1 MLDIISLTIA
11 VIRLLFYLFLIGV
24 AVYVFGK
31 LKNCYPKY
39 KELFDLISM
48 FLIAIVVVLLAAF
61 VGPLVFQGALN
72 YTINESNVITS
83 SDATNY
89 TLTAFLAI
97 AITYYFKDRF

>member
-1 MLDIISLTIA
+1 MIDITSLTFT
-11 VIRLLFYLFLIGV
+11 VIRLLFYLCMIGV
-24 AVYVFGK
+24 VMYFCRE
-31 LKNCYPKY
+31 LKNRLPKH
-39 KELFDLISM
+39 KESLDLISM

-61 VGPLVFQGALN
+61 VGPLTFQGALN
-72 YTINESNVITS
+72 YTISESNVITS